1 MPGQTGTVRRY
12 ALPDS
17 IAMQRLV
24 SPKLKL
30 YTIFDREALSKLV
43 AGLRLDSTLAS
54 NLREVL
60 GLHTG
65 GDGGYQGRQMPRNWP
80 RLQSVVRSA
89 PASNM
94 RSFRSWAQ
102 QFDPHFQTL
111 LSTDSR
117 RAPT

>member
-1 MPGQTGTVRRY
+1 
-12 ALPDS
+12 
-17 IAMQRLV
+17 MQRLG
-24 SPKLKL
+24 SPDLNV
-30 YTIFDREALSKLV
+30 YTISGLEALSELV
-43 AGLRLDSTLAS
+43 ARLRLDSTLAS

-117 RAPT
+117 RALT